1 MLAAL
6 LDRLG
11 RTAPAAIL
19 AGFAP
24 DPIANAALPE
34 LNTAIAHLRDVL
46 GDSTYQSLARK
57 G

>member
-34 LNTAIAHLRDVL
+34 MNTAIAHIRDVL